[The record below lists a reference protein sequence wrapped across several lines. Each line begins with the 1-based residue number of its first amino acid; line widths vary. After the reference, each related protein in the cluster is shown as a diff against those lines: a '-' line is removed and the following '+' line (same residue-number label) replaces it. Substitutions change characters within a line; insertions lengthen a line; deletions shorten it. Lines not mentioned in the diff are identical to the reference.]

1 MTGLAAVRREIW
13 STRQLAVAAWASHFS
28 SNFCFVAMSDSELL
42 RPPAPKRHK
51 TGDATTSKT
60 GDGATEGTS
69 KEAGKPAASTS
80 GEEIKALIRS
90 TVLEVLR
97 DIAPPTATSSPKSIA
112 PSKPGKK

>member
-1 MTGLAAVRREIW
+1 MTALAAVRRDIW

-28 SNFCFVAMSDSELL
+28 SNFVAISDSELL